1 MMTIFYPIGD
11 SIYVNLTNKCT
22 CRCVFCVREEHET
35 VGNNNSL
42 WLDHDPS
49 MEEIKEDLERFDLK
63 DYKEIV
69 FCGFGEPMMRMD
81 DLIETAKYIK
91 SKADIK
97 TRINTNGL
105 GDLIHEKNT
114 AECIKDCIDSVS
126 ISLNAPDKESYCRV
140 TRPKFG
146 EQSFEAMLKF
156 AEECRDCG
164 INIAFSV
171 VDEITP
177 EEIEKSRELAESLGV
192 KLRVRHK
199 R

>member
-1 MMTIFYPIGD
+1 MMTIFYPIGE
-11 SIYVNLTNKCT
+11 SLYVNLTNKCP

-49 MEEIKEDLERFDLK
+49 MEEIKADLERFNLA
-63 DYKEIV
+63 DYKEVV

-81 DLIETAKYIK
+81 DLIEIAKYIK
-91 SKADIK
+91 SKKDIK

>member
-11 SIYVNLTNKCT
+11 SLYVNLTNKCP

-49 MEEIKEDLERFDLK
+49 MEEIKADLERFNLA

-69 FCGFGEPMMRMD
+69 FCGFGEPMIRMD

-177 EEIEKSRELAESLGV
+177 EEIEKSKELAESLGV

>member
-11 SIYVNLTNKCT
+11 SLYVNLTNKCP

-49 MEEIKEDLERFDLK
+49 MEEIKADLERFNLD

-114 AECIKDCIDSVS
+114 AECIKDSIDSVS

-177 EEIEKSRELAESLGV
+177 EEIEKSKELAESLGV

>member
-1 MMTIFYPIGD
+1 MMTIFYPIGE
-11 SIYVNLTNKCT
+11 SLYVNLTNKCP

-49 MEEIKEDLERFDLK
+49 MEEIKVDLERFNLDE
-63 DYKEIV
+63 YKEIV

-91 SKADIK
+91 SKKDIK

>member
-11 SIYVNLTNKCT
+11 SLYVNLTNKCP

>member
-11 SIYVNLTNKCT
+11 SLYVNLTNKCP

-49 MEEIKEDLERFDLK
+49 MEEIKEDLESFDLK

>member
-11 SIYVNLTNKCT
+11 SLYVNLTNKCP

-49 MEEIKEDLERFDLK
+49 MEEIKADLERFNLDE
-63 DYKEIV
+63 YKEIV

-146 EQSFEAMLKF
+146 EQSFDAMLKF

-177 EEIEKSRELAESLGV
+177 EEIEKSKELAASLGV

>member
-11 SIYVNLTNKCT
+11 SLYVNLTNKCP

-49 MEEIKEDLERFDLK
+49 MEEIKADLERFNLS

-146 EQSFEAMLKF
+146 EQSFDAMLKF

>member
-1 MMTIFYPIGD
+1 MMTIFYPIGE
-11 SIYVNLTNKCT
+11 SLYVNLTNKCP
-22 CRCVFCVREEHET
+22 CRCVFCVRDEHET

-49 MEEIKEDLERFDLK
+49 MEEIKADLERFNLA
-63 DYKEIV
+63 DYKEVV

>member
-11 SIYVNLTNKCT
+11 SLYVNLTNKCP

-35 VGNNNSL
+35 VGGNNSL

-49 MEEIKEDLERFDLK
+49 IEEIKADLEKFNLS
-63 DYKEIV
+63 DYKEVV

-81 DLIETAKYIK
+81 TLIETAKYIK
-91 SKADIK
+91 SKQNIK

-105 GDLIHEKNT
+105 GDLIHNKNT
-114 AECIKDCIDSVS
+114 AECIKDCIDAVS
-126 ISLNAPDKESYCRV
+126 ISLNAPDKEAYCRV

-146 EQSFEAMLKF
+146 EKSFDAMLKF
-156 AEECRDCG
+156 AGESRECG
-164 INIAFSV
+164 IDIAFSV

-177 EEIEKSRELAESLGV
+177 EEIEKSKELAESLGV
-192 KLRVRHK
+192 KLRIRHK

>member
-11 SIYVNLTNKCT
+11 SLYVNLTNKCP

-49 MEEIKEDLERFDLK
+49 MEEIKADLERFNLD

-146 EQSFEAMLKF
+146 EQSFDAMLKF

-177 EEIEKSRELAESLGV
+177 EEIEKSKELAESLGV

>member
-11 SIYVNLTNKCT
+11 SLYVNLTNKCP

-35 VGNNNSL
+35 VGDNNSL

-49 MEEIKEDLERFDLK
+49 MEEIKADLERFNLD

-146 EQSFEAMLKF
+146 EQSFDAMLKF

-177 EEIEKSRELAESLGV
+177 EEIEKSKELAASLGV

>member
-11 SIYVNLTNKCT
+11 SLYVNLTNKCP
-22 CRCVFCVREEHET
+22 CRCVFCVRDEHET

>member
-1 MMTIFYPIGD
+1 MTIFYPIGD
-11 SIYVNLTNKCT
+11 SLYVNLTNKCP

-49 MEEIKEDLERFDLK
+49 MEEIKADLERFNLDE
-63 DYKEIV
+63 YKEIV

-177 EEIEKSRELAESLGV
+177 EEIEKSKELAESLGV

>member
-1 MMTIFYPIGD
+1 MMTISYPIGD
-11 SIYVNLTNKCT
+11 SLYVNLTNKCP

-49 MEEIKEDLERFDLK
+49 MEEIKADLERFNLD

-177 EEIEKSRELAESLGV
+177 EEIEKSKELAESLGV

>member
-1 MMTIFYPIGD
+1 MMTIFYPIGE
-11 SIYVNLTNKCT
+11 SLYVNLTNKCP

-49 MEEIKEDLERFDLK
+49 MEEIKADLERFNLS

-146 EQSFEAMLKF
+146 EQSFDAMLKF

-177 EEIEKSRELAESLGV
+177 EEIEKSKELAESLGV

>member
-1 MMTIFYPIGD
+1 MMTIFYPIGE
-11 SIYVNLTNKCT
+11 SLYVNLTNKCP

-49 MEEIKEDLERFDLK
+49 MEEIKVDLERFNLDE
-63 DYKEIV
+63 YKEIV

>member
-1 MMTIFYPIGD
+1 M
-11 SIYVNLTNKCT
+11 NLTNKCP

>member
-11 SIYVNLTNKCT
+11 SLYVNLTNKCP

-49 MEEIKEDLERFDLK
+49 MEEIKADLERFNLD

-177 EEIEKSRELAESLGV
+177 EEIEKSKELAESLGV

>member
-11 SIYVNLTNKCT
+11 SLYVNLTNKCP

-49 MEEIKEDLERFDLK
+49 MEEIKADLERFNLD

-91 SKADIK
+91 SKKDIK

-177 EEIEKSRELAESLGV
+177 EEIEKSKELAESLGV

>member
-11 SIYVNLTNKCT
+11 SLYVNLTNKCP

-49 MEEIKEDLERFDLK
+49 MEEIKADLERFNLD

>member
-1 MMTIFYPIGD
+1 MTIFYPIGE
-11 SIYVNLTNKCT
+11 SLYVNLTNKCP

-49 MEEIKEDLERFDLK
+49 MEEIKADLERFNLDE
-63 DYKEIV
+63 YKEIV

-91 SKADIK
+91 SKKDIK

>member
-1 MMTIFYPIGD
+1 MMTIFYPIGE
-11 SIYVNLTNKCT
+11 SLYVNLTNKCP

-146 EQSFEAMLKF
+146 EQSFDAMLKF

-177 EEIEKSRELAESLGV
+177 EEIEKSKELAESLGV

>member
-11 SIYVNLTNKCT
+11 SLYVNLTNKCP

-49 MEEIKEDLERFDLK
+49 MEEIKADLERFNLA
-63 DYKEIV
+63 DYKEVV

-91 SKADIK
+91 SKKDIK

-146 EQSFEAMLKF
+146 EKSFDAMLKF

>member
-1 MMTIFYPIGD
+1 MTIFYPIGE
-11 SIYVNLTNKCT
+11 SLYVNLTNKCP
-22 CRCVFCVREEHET
+22 CRCVFCVRDEHET

>member
-1 MMTIFYPIGD
+1 MMTIFYPIGE
-11 SIYVNLTNKCT
+11 SLYVNLTNKCP

-49 MEEIKEDLERFDLK
+49 MEEIKADLERFNLDE
-63 DYKEIV
+63 YKEIV

-91 SKADIK
+91 SKKDIK

-146 EQSFEAMLKF
+146 EKSFDAMLEF

>member
-1 MMTIFYPIGD
+1 MMTIFYPIAD
-11 SIYVNLTNKCT
+11 SLYVNLTNRCP
-22 CRCVFCVREEHET
+22 CRCVFCVRDEHET
-35 VGNNNSL
+35 VGENNSL
-42 WLDHDPS
+42 WLDHEPS
-49 MEEIKEDLERFDLK
+49 MEEIKVDLEKFNLD

-91 SKADIK
+91 SKSDIK

-114 AECIKDCIDSVS
+114 AEYIKDCIDSVS

-171 VDEITP
+171 VDEITD
-177 EEIEKSRELAESLGV
+177 EEIEKSKELAESLGV

>member
-1 MMTIFYPIGD
+1 MMTIFYPIGE
-11 SIYVNLTNKCT
+11 SLYVNLTNKCP

-171 VDEITP
+171 VDEITT

>member
-11 SIYVNLTNKCT
+11 NLYVNLTNKCP

-49 MEEIKEDLERFDLK
+49 MEEIKADLERFNLD

-177 EEIEKSRELAESLGV
+177 EEIEKSKELAESLGV

>member
-11 SIYVNLTNKCT
+11 SLYVNLTNKCP

-49 MEEIKEDLERFDLK
+49 MEEIKEDLERFNLD

-171 VDEITP
+171 VDEITT

>member
-11 SIYVNLTNKCT
+11 SLYVNLTNKCP

-49 MEEIKEDLERFDLK
+49 MEEIKADLERFNLS

>member
-11 SIYVNLTNKCT
+11 SLYVNLTNKCP

-49 MEEIKEDLERFDLK
+49 MEEIKADLERFNLDE
-63 DYKEIV
+63 YKEIV

-171 VDEITP
+171 VDEITL

>member
-1 MMTIFYPIGD
+1 MMTIFYPIGE
-11 SIYVNLTNKCT
+11 SLYVNLTNKCP

-171 VDEITP
+171 VDEITT
-177 EEIEKSRELAESLGV
+177 EEIEKSKELAESLGV

>member
-11 SIYVNLTNKCT
+11 SLYVNLTNKCP

-49 MEEIKEDLERFDLK
+49 MEEIKEDLERFNLE

-146 EQSFEAMLKF
+146 EKSFDAMLKF

-177 EEIEKSRELAESLGV
+177 EEIEKSKELAESLGV

>member
-1 MMTIFYPIGD
+1 MMTIFYPIGE
-11 SIYVNLTNKCT
+11 SLYVNLTNKCP

-49 MEEIKEDLERFDLK
+49 MEEIKADLERFNLA

-91 SKADIK
+91 SKKDIK

-146 EQSFEAMLKF
+146 EKSFEAMLKF

>member
-11 SIYVNLTNKCT
+11 SLYVNLTNKCP

-177 EEIEKSRELAESLGV
+177 EEIEKSKELAESLGV

>member
-11 SIYVNLTNKCT
+11 SLYVNLTNKCP

-49 MEEIKEDLERFDLK
+49 IEEIKADLERFNLS

-146 EQSFEAMLKF
+146 EQSFDAMLKF

-177 EEIEKSRELAESLGV
+177 EEIEKSKELAESLGV

>member
-11 SIYVNLTNKCT
+11 SLYVNLTNKCP
-22 CRCVFCVREEHET
+22 CRCVFCVREDHET

-49 MEEIKEDLERFDLK
+49 MEEIKADLERFNLD

-97 TRINTNGL
+97 IRINTNGL

>member
-11 SIYVNLTNKCT
+11 SLYVNLTNKCP

-49 MEEIKEDLERFDLK
+49 MEEIKEDLERFNLD

>member
-1 MMTIFYPIGD
+1 MMTIFYPIGE
-11 SIYVNLTNKCT
+11 SLYVNLTNKCP

-49 MEEIKEDLERFDLK
+49 MEEIKADLERFNLA

-91 SKADIK
+91 SKKDIK

-146 EQSFEAMLKF
+146 EKSFDAMLKF